1 MLYSEREFL
10 TLMSTLDNIAETLQ
24 EIIPGIHQSD
34 ILNYKGSVKIEHHR
48 SRSLLIYP
56 GENVKSLYFI
66 KKGVVRAY
74 YLCEERNMEKTVYIR
89 IENYFFGDYY
99 SLILNSSA
107 RLYYECEEDCILY
120 KFDFD
125 DIKEYLQ
132 QNTGLLKFSLHY
144 TIYLLGEH
152 LSRNEDFIFLN
163 PEERYLK
170 YAKENPEIL
179 KRVREKH
186 IASLLG
192 VAPASLSR
200 IKRRLYPKN

>member
-1 MLYSEREFL
+1 MG
-10 TLMSTLDNIAETLQ
+10 TLDNIAETLGK
-24 EIIPGIHQSD
+24 IIPGMQDTD
-34 ILNYKGSVKIEHHR
+34 ILNYKGRVKIEHHKNG
-48 SRSLLIYP
+48 SLLIYP
-56 GENVKSLYFI
+56 GDKVKSLYFI

-74 YLCEERNMEKTVYIR
+74 YFSDEKNMEKTVYIR
-89 IENYFFGDYY
+89 MENYFFGDYC

-107 RLYYECEEDCILY
+107 RLYYGCEEDCILY
-120 KFDFD
+120 KFNFD
-125 DIKEYLQ
+125 DVKEYLR
-132 QNTGLLKFSLHY
+132 QNSGLMKFSLHY
-144 TIYLLGEH
+144 TLFLLGEH

-170 YAKENPEIL
+170 FAKENPEIM
-179 KRVREKH
+179 KRIPEKH